1 MERPPAPHLQWS
13 SRSNIAIFIHA
24 LHLLDLDLLPSWP
37 GISESLFT
45 SKSVQNP
52 QARVKSTEWAL
63 YHLFRLYSPP
73 DTQSRLAP
81 HFPPTTSLQSKN
93 LRAALYKWL
102 AELKSTAVLP
112 REAVL
117 RRTMLDEC
125 KGDKFEEVLAKV
137 AMVVLKKTLPSR
149 NHERRTGERHV
160 SCEQNVGTLVPL
172 IMAHR
177 VSLRQSLEARQDLK
191 AKAMAFSERLAQLQQ
206 EILPELQNLQAASD
220 GGDGAGQAL
229 PARDYESLRQQV
241 DLAFAT
247 DRRWARYI
255 FEGSAAGPGYSAVSA
270 QKILPPWPLDNPSP
284 TLDPGPA
291 ITTDDNASPLNMATA
306 GSEEDADEPMREL
319 QSLISQNQD
328 RLEHLTRLQ
337 ETLLWSTEPGSR
349 PEDVAPELSNFAG
362 AVDLHRHHH
371 HPSATAQSISSA
383 PKQRFNKH
391 QELTLTL

>member
-1 MERPPAPHLQWS
+1 MERPPAPRLQWS
-13 SRSNIAIFIHA
+13 PRSNIAIFIHA

-37 GISESLFT
+37 GISESLFA
-45 SKSVQNP
+45 SKSVQNH

-112 REAVL
+112 REVVL
-117 RRTMLDEC
+117 RKTMLDEC

-149 NHERRTGERHV
+149 NHERRTGERPG
-160 SCEQNVGTLVPL
+160 SCEQNFGTLVPL

-177 VSLRQSLEARQDLK
+177 VSLRQSLAARQDLE
-191 AKAMAFSERLAQLQQ
+191 AKAMAYSERLAQLQQ

-220 GGDGAGQAL
+220 GVDGAGQAL
-229 PARDYESLRQQV
+229 PAREYESLRQQV

-255 FEGSAAGPGYSAVSA
+255 FEGSAAEPGYSAVSA
-270 QKILPPWPLDNPSP
+270 QKILPTWPFDDPGP
-284 TLDPGPA
+284 TLDQGPA
-291 ITTDDNASPLNMATA
+291 ITTDDDDSPLNMATA
-306 GSEEDADEPMREL
+306 SSEGDANEPMREL
-319 QSLISQNQD
+319 QFLISQNHD

-337 ETLLWSTEPGSR
+337 ETLLSSTEPESH
-349 PEDVAPELSNFAG
+349 PEDVAPVLSNFAG
-362 AVDLHRHHH
+362 VVDLHHH
-371 HPSATAQSISSA
+371 HPSATAQSISRA
-383 PKQRFNKH
+383 PKPRFNKH
-391 QELTLTL
+391 QALTLAL